1 MENFQEILEL
11 KKEDDRTYID
21 SKIKTFEK
29 CRFFC
34 PTGSSAKMN
43 KTKKFFWGED
53 SEIITGYAPLIV
65 DDKEIFEFL
74 FENVKN
80 EFKES
85 PKNYRDYK
93 KTLFRCVQKTV
104 FDYLG
109 IGRPGLGQREHILR
123 TIYEM
128 DQKCS
133 IRNFKGSCYGEC
145 TERAVIAHECF
156 KMLGFE
162 SVLATEHIYIDN
174 AKMFHAFNFV
184 KIEGRTY
191 LYDLINTY
199 CTEVAP
205 PPRISSCEVE
215 NKDLVKQIYDD
226 SSECELFEYE
236 LETKSQGGKRYTI
249 NYGSPEIEHG
259 LS

>member
-1 MENFQEILEL
+1 MENFQEILDL
-11 KKEDDRTYID
+11 NKEDYKEYIKG
-21 SKIKTFEK
+21 KIATFEK

-93 KTLFRCVQKTV
+93 KKLFRCVQKTV

-109 IGRPGLGQREHILR
+109 VGRPGLGQREHILR
-123 TIYEM
+123 TIFEM
-128 DQKCS
+128 DQKAS
-133 IRNFKGSCYGEC
+133 IRNFKGNSYGEC
-145 TERAVIAHECF
+145 TERASLAHECF

-162 SVLATEHIYIDN
+162 SVLATEQVYIEN
-174 AKMFHAFNFV
+174 KKMLHAINFV
-184 KIEGRTY
+184 KIGEKTY

-199 CTEVAP
+199 YTEAAP
-205 PPRISSCEVE
+205 MPRVSSCEIE
-215 NKDLVKQIYDD
+215 DKDLVKQIFDD
-226 SSECELFEYE
+226 KNECELFEYE
-236 LETKSQGGKRYTI
+236 LDTKTQGGRKYTI
-249 NYGSPEIEHG
+249 NYGSPEIEHS
-259 LS
+259 L